1 MHPEPKP
8 LLFYFRSHVPHVV
21 HICRKC
27 AANNP
32 TAWISAKKG
41 GARARKPRYTV
52 WARWPV
58 FHATVYLSYVGAV
71 DVEMGVIL
79 SFARAATISPSALS
93 V

>member
-58 FHATVYLSYVGAV
+58 FHATVYLSYVKQVGSAQ
-71 DVEMGVIL
+71 
-79 SFARAATISPSALS
+79 ARRGELPD
-93 V
+93 